1 MSKKLCK
8 GIRKDG
14 SPCQGN
20 GLDQYDGYC
29 IAHGPT
35 PEQAH
40 QWRSEGGKNSAT
52 AVRLDKRIPERLKY
66 LHDILETGLKQVLD
80 GTLSPSRYAAI
91 CRGVK
96 MILELYRQ
104 ADQEMEL
111 IRAEE
116 IQVAAAAFLGLR
128 SNLDILEA
136 ADDMSDRQDQYR
148 AEALVDQGY
157 AEIKEPFDPEDP
169 PELVLNDKGRRR
181 FGYHTLD
188 ATQQLLIEIEEELTE
203 SDYRESGPP
212 DIPENT
218 DLLETLQADVE
229 EALSALARDDVAPFD
244 PLTGK
249 AITELPAGVRTRS
262 KLNRLIHD
270 EVQPRER
277 LQEQLGKISQL
288 MRIAEK
294 LTQDEDDKQELDVV
308 EESDKQEPEVVEESD
323 KQEPEVVGESD
334 KKGLE
339 ETDETEKQ
347 KLEEAEHNRNTI
359 EYLKKSLKAEGVPV
373 ETLPPHLRWQ

>member
-1 MSKKLCK
+1 MSPAAC
-8 GIRKDG
+8 
-14 SPCQGN
+14 N
-20 GLDQYDGYC
+20 
-29 IAHGPT
+29 
-35 PEQAH
+35 
-40 QWRSEGGKNSAT
+40 
-52 AVRLDKRIPERLKY
+52 
-66 LHDILETGLKQVLD
+66 
-80 GTLSPSRYAAI
+80 AI
-91 CRGVK
+91 CRGAQTL
-96 MILELYRQ
+96 IGLRRRSDE
-104 ADQEMEL
+104 EMDL
-111 IRAEE
+111 IRTEE
-116 IQVAAAAFLGLR
+116 IQAAAAELLGLR

-157 AEIKEPFDPEDP
+157 AEVKEPFDPEAA
-169 PELVLNDKGRRR
+169 PEITLNDKGRRR

-229 EALSALARDDVAPFD
+229 EDLSALARDDVAPFD

-277 LQEQLGKISQL
+277 LQEQLGKIQSADA
-288 MRIAEK
+288 RSRK
-294 LTQDEDDKQELDVV
+294 
-308 EESDKQEPEVVEESD
+308 
-323 KQEPEVVGESD
+323 
-334 KKGLE
+334 
-339 ETDETEKQ
+339 
-347 KLEEAEHNRNTI
+347 
-359 EYLKKSLKAEGVPV
+359 
-373 ETLPPHLRWQ
+373 TLPS